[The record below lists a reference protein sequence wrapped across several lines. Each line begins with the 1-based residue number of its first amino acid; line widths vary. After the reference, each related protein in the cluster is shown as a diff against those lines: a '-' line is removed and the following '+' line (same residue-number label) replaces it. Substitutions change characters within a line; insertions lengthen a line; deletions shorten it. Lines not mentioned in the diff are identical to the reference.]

1 MRKVEI
7 FIKWTAMTRTTDARV
22 ALGRLPKTPV
32 SHSSTGTVIP
42 ARTSIAIWVWVPD
55 LSETAVL
62 VGEPSTPKE
71 DPRPFTMFATPR
83 PVRSRF
89 GSCVSSCWMAPET
102 DEGAAAHV
110 WQLLMVGQ
118 VPFGVFCRQVAASRP
133 QPCIAR
139 AGPSSRRG
147 TRRDIPGLV
156 VRVVGQATPIRHLNA
171 A

>member
-22 ALGRLPKTPV
+22 ASGRLPKTPV

-83 PVRSRF
+83 PVKSRF

-102 DEGAAAHV
+102 EKE
-110 WQLLMVGQ
+110 QLLTSGSYSWWDRCRSAYFAVRWLPADPSHALPVLALQ
-118 VPFGVFCRQVAASRP
+118 VDAALAAIFPVWWFGW
-133 QPCIAR
+133 
-139 AGPSSRRG
+139 
-147 TRRDIPGLV
+147 
-156 VRVVGQATPIRHLNA
+156 
-171 A
+171 